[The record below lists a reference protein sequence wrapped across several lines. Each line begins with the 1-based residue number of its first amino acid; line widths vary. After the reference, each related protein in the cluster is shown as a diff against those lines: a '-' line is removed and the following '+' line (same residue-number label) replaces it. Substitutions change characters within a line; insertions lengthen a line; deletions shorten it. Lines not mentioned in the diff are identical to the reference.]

1 MSMNFFEHQDHARR
15 KTKWLILY
23 FLISVFITVT
33 LTYFLSHIIL
43 TSIVSTTERG
53 QGPTA
58 VRYLARL
65 MENTDFW
72 FNWRLAVFSLSL
84 VGLIVGLAILFKYVQ
99 LSSGGEAVATMLGG
113 TRIDYGTTDPDE
125 KRVLNVVEEMAIA
138 SGLPVPPVYLLSE
151 EEGIN
156 AFAAGMRHQDAVIGV
171 TRGTIEQLTRD
182 ELQGVIG
189 HECSHILNGDMRMN
203 QHLMSYI
210 FGLLVLFQI
219 GYVLIQLFFVTARSS
234 RHRRRD
240 DKGGGIGAILGLIGL
255 SFMIIGGIGFFF
267 SRLLQSAISRQRE
280 FLADA
285 SAIQFTRHPGGLA
298 GALKKIGGFTTDGS
312 SSRKQRLRPGRG
324 YRKCKLDSEAA
335 PQASHMFFGDGLTG
349 SWFSGLAFAT
359 HPPLPERIRRIDPSF
374 EASGSRTHSHAST
387 PGMAGPVTSGFAGA
401 ERSVSGGETSQTS
414 TRSETL
420 AAGTHQAVLHIGS
433 PDRNHMDYAATLLKT
448 LPEPISQAVHEPPG
462 ACSVICCLLL
472 DSNLVIRRQQMALL
486 EAEGVPRFISG
497 EVQKLSRSMK
507 PISRRD
513 YLALIEIALPVVG
526 RISEKQFRDFLA
538 LLQQLIRADQRTSL
552 FEYALFRIVSDYL
565 EDHYGKAKTASGK
578 PPAHQVL
585 MQHASGL
592 IATLAHVGHTDPQ
605 AVQQAFNLGADILG
619 IAPESLNDW
628 PLNQCGTRTLD
639 TVLNGLAKA
648 PMAFKQPLIQAL
660 AACVTADG
668 KTTIAETELLRTVA
682 LDLDCPMPPL
692 LVEPTPPAAVT

>member
-1 MSMNFFEHQDHARR
+1 MTMNFFEHQDHARH
-15 KTKWLILY
+15 KTKWLMI
-23 FLISVFITVT
+23 
-33 LTYFLSHIIL
+33 
-43 TSIVSTTERG
+43 
-53 QGPTA
+53 
-58 VRYLARL
+58 
-65 MENTDFW
+65 
-72 FNWRLAVFSLSL
+72 VFSPAVLVAMLILGYTLFKLSL
-84 VGLIVGLAILFKYVQ
+84 YLLWIRGITLSLNHIGVVFDDSRELFDPVLFSISSCLILFPIALAAAIRLYE
-99 LSSGGEAVATMLGG
+99 LYSGGGEAVATMLGG
-113 TRIDYGTTDPDE
+113 TRIYYETTDPDE

-156 AFAAGMRHQDAVIGV
+156 AFTAGMRHQDAVIGV

-182 ELQGVIG
+182 ELQGVVA
-189 HECSHILNGDMRMN
+189 HEFSHLLNGDMRINMRLTGFN
-203 QHLMSYI
+203 YGFQMVFEI
-210 FGLLVLFQI
+210 GWIVLLRV
-219 GYVLIQLFFVTARSS
+219 S
-234 RHRRRD
+234 RDRWERREKDND
-240 DKGGGIGAILGLIGL
+240 DSRIGAGIAICSLTSFFPIIFMLIGT
-255 SFMIIGGIGFFF
+255 IGFFF

-285 SAIQFTRHPGGLA
+285 SAIQFTRHPQGLIGALMKVGGLIPLSRRQRWKRIFRKSSLNS
-298 GALKKIGGFTTDGS
+298 GAALPF
-312 SSRKQRLRPGRG
+312 
-324 YRKCKLDSEAA
+324 
-335 PQASHMFFGDGLTG
+335 SHMFFSDVLAEYWI
-349 SWFSGLAFAT
+349 SRLAFAT

-374 EASGSRTHSHAST
+374 EAGGSRSHSHAST
-387 PGMAGPVTSGFAGA
+387 PGMAGPVTSEFAGA
-401 ERSVSGGETSQTS
+401 ERSVSGRETSQAS
-414 TRSETL
+414 TRSKTL

-526 RISEKQFRDFLA
+526 RISENQFRDFFA
-538 LLQQLIRADQRTSL
+538 LLQQLIQVDQRTSL

-565 EDHYGKAKTASGK
+565 EDHYGKAKTASRK

-639 TVLNGLAKA
+639 TVLDGLAEA

-668 KTTIAETELLRTVA
+668 KTTITESELLRTVA

-692 LVEPTPPAAVT
+692 LVELTPPEAVT